1 MQAASSQAVTGLLR
15 AWSRGDAEAREQLF
29 PIIYGELRR
38 QAARFMRRELPGHT
52 LRPTALVHEVYLRLV
67 GDHDVAWRSRA
78 QFFAV
83 AAEMMRR
90 ILVDHAR
97 ARGAAKRGGGWR
109 KVSLD
114 ETVAAGERE
123 IDLVALDEALKELA
137 MIDLRQ
143 SRIVELRFFSGLSN
157 EAAAEVIGVSPA
169 TVKREW
175 AVARAWLYRRLQPQR
190 S

>member
-1 MQAASSQAVTGLLR
+1 
-15 AWSRGDAEAREQLF
+15 
-29 PIIYGELRR
+29 
-38 QAARFMRRELPGHT
+38 MRRELPGHT

-97 ARGAAKRGGGWR
+97 ARGAAKRGAGWR

-114 ETVAAGERE
+114 ETVAGGERE